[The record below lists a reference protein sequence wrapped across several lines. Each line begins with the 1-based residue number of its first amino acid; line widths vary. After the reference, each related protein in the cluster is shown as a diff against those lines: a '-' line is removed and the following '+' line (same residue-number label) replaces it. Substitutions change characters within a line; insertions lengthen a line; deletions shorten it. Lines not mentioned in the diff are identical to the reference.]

1 MKNQIYISW
10 GSGNGIFYLPEFFP
24 CTQAK
29 LKKFVKLLKTDFETR
44 DENIN
49 TCVDYLNNTI
59 SALSLKIIIFS
70 KSFASLKNEK
80 SSQEERIKSNK
91 QQNGVPLTSEEIREM
106 KSELKQVKRKLKNI
120 DEILNSYAV
129 LKSKLEKNLEL
140 YKKLCDVT

>member
-10 GSGNGIFYLPEFFP
+10 GSGNCIFYLPKFFP
-24 CTQAK
+24 CTQAR
-29 LKKFVKLLKTDFETR
+29 LKKFVKLLMTDFETR

-49 TCVDYLNNTI
+49 TCVDYLNNTTGVLI
-59 SALSLKIIIFS
+59 DKMVKLSEL
-70 KSFASLKNEK
+70 FASLKNEK
-80 SSQEERIKSNK
+80 SSLEERIKSNK

-140 YKKLCDVT
+140 YKKLCEVD

>member
-10 GSGNGIFYLPEFFP
+10 GSGNCIFYLPEFFP

-29 LKKFVKLLKTDFETR
+29 LKKFVKLLMTDFETR

-49 TCVDYLNNTI
+49 TCVDYLNNATG
-59 SALSLKIIIFS
+59 ALSLKIIIFS

-80 SSQEERIKSNK
+80 SSLEERIKSNK

-120 DEILNSYAV
+120 DEILNSYVV
-129 LKSKLEKNLEL
+129 LKSKLEKNLETL
-140 YKKLCDVT
+140 KKLCGVD

>member
-10 GSGNGIFYLPEFFP
+10 GSGNAIFYLPGFFP
-24 CTQAK
+24 CTQAR

-49 TCVDYLNNTI
+49 TCVDYLNNTVI
-59 SALSLKIIIFS
+59 ALSLKIIIFS

-80 SSQEERIKSNK
+80 SSLEERIKSSK
-91 QQNGVPLTSEEIREM
+91 QQNGVPLTREEIREM
-106 KSELKQVKRKLKNI
+106 KSKLKQVKRKLKNI

>member
-10 GSGNGIFYLPEFFP
+10 GSGNSIFYLPGFFP

-59 SALSLKIIIFS
+59 RDR
-70 KSFASLKNEK
+70 KS
-80 SSQEERIKSNK
+80 
-91 QQNGVPLTSEEIREM
+91 V
-106 KSELKQVKRKLKNI
+106 V
-120 DEILNSYAV
+120 
-129 LKSKLEKNLEL
+129 
-140 YKKLCDVT
+140 